1 MVRKAVLNDVPDIFE
16 LVESYAK
23 KGVMLHRSSSEIYDG
38 IRDFFVYLFPDP
50 RHLARV
56 PRQPLPVAMLRGN
69 GVPAQGERELLSGAC
84 ALHVC
89 SEDMGEIRSLA
100 VKEGATGK
108 GIGTAL
114 VNACIEEARA
124 LGLKK
129 VFALTYKTNFFI
141 KRGFKEISK
150 DVLPHKI
157 WGDCIRCVKFPNCDE
172 HAVIIEIK

>member
-1 MVRKAVLNDVPDIFE
+1 MNDVPDVCE
-16 LVESYAK
+16 LVEFYAK

-38 IRDFFVYLFPDP
+38 IRDFFVFC
-50 RHLARV
+50 
-56 PRQPLPVAMLRGN
+56 N
-69 GVPAQGERELLSGAC
+69 GEKPSGVC
-84 ALHVC
+84 ALHIC

-100 VKEGATGK
+100 VREGSTGK
-108 GIGTAL
+108 GIGAAL
-114 VNACIEEARA
+114 VNACIDEARA

-141 KRGFKEISK
+141 KMGFKEIRK
-150 DVLPHKI
+150 EVLPHKI